1 MDTSAGNQELVF
13 DAALIKRY
21 DQAGPRYTSYPTAL
35 QFHDQFDDSL
45 YQRVVHD
52 AQNDSVSSPLS
63 LYIHLPFC
71 ATVCFYCACNKVVTK
86 HRWRAKPYLQQLYR
100 EIEMQAALFDSKRTV
115 DQLHWG
121 GGSPNFL
128 SLELMTELMDAIKQ
142 YFHLRDDDQGDYS
155 VEIDPREV
163 DQHTV
168 QGMRELGFNRMSVGI
183 QDFDPAVQKAVNRIQ
198 SFDQT
203 ASIIQAARQAEF
215 KSINTDLIYGLPL
228 QTYDSFTQTL
238 DLVLQLSPDRI
249 SVFNYA
255 HLPQRFKPQRRIKQS
270 ELPSAAEKLSIMQ
283 LAIEQLMHAGYV
295 YIGMDHFAK
304 PDDELAT
311 AQRHNNLHRNFQ
323 GYSTRPDCDLIGM
336 GVSAIG
342 KIGNSYSQNVK
353 TLDAYQD
360 SIESNRIPVS
370 KGVELTFD
378 DRLRRCVIERIICNF
393 HLRKSDIENEFS
405 IDFDQYFLPEL
416 KMLKQMQHDE
426 LLALDQ
432 NAITILPKGRL
443 LVRNIC
449 MVFDRYVNQAMP
461 ESYSKAI

>member
-1 MDTSAGNQELVF
+1 MDRFAGNQELVF

-21 DQAGPRYTSYPTAL
+21 DQSGPRYTSYPTAL
-35 QFHDQFDDSL
+35 QFHDQFDHSV

-52 AQNDSVSSPLS
+52 THNESVSSPLS
-63 LYIHLPFC
+63 LYFHLPFC

-86 HRWRAKPYLQQLYR
+86 HRRRAKPYLQQLYR
-100 EIEMQAALFDSKRTV
+100 EIEMQAVLFDSRRTV

-128 SLELMTELMDAIKQ
+128 SLELMTELMAAIKQ

-168 QGMRELGFNRMSVGI
+168 YGMRKLGFNRMSVGI

-198 SFDQT
+198 SFEQT
-203 ASIIQAARQAEF
+203 AVVTQAARQSGF

-228 QTYDSFTQTL
+228 QTYNSFTKTL
-238 DLVLQLSPDRI
+238 ELVLQLSPDRI

-283 LAIEQLMHAGYV
+283 LAIEQLTHAGYV

-304 PDDELAT
+304 PDDELAE

-370 KGVELTFD
+370 KGLELTFD
-378 DRLRRCVIERIICNF
+378 DRLRRRVIERLICNF
-393 HLRKSDIENEFS
+393 QLRKSDIENEFS
-405 IDFDQYFLPEL
+405 INFDHYFLPEL
-416 KMLKQMQHDE
+416 KGLGQMQHDE

-432 NAITILPKGRL
+432 DVITILPKGRL

-449 MVFDRYVNQAMP
+449 MGFDRYVNQAMP